1 MADIFLTNGDVA
13 TTIYGDIAVVES
25 YDEITQSAVNNVL
38 TIYGENQY
46 HTDIG
51 NMAYKRRLKL
61 ANSSIDTI
69 KKDCIDAIMMDDRVS
84 EVVSVDAYYDESNKN
99 NIHISFVIKSIDGT
113 PMSSSVI
120 LTI

>member
-84 EVVSVDAYYDESNKN
+84 DVVSVDAYYDEDNKN
-99 NIHISFVIKSIDGT
+99 NINISFVIKSIDGT
-113 PMSSSVI
+113 LMSSSVI

>member
-51 NMAYKRRLKL
+51 NMAYKRRLKF

-84 EVVSVDAYYDESNKN
+84 EVVSVDAHYDESNKN

-113 PMSSSVI
+113 LMSSSVI